1 MTKQQQENQ
10 SSQQMTTPE
19 IHLPVGTHLI
29 VELYG
34 CSEFRFSRKNL
45 EQMAQACGAK
55 SLAYASYQFQPQG
68 QSGVLLLE
76 ESHITIHTY
85 PEFGYIAVDVFT
97 CGKEPD
103 PYQAIKVLKAL
114 FRPKYILIN
123 EIQRG
128 VNV

>member
-55 SLAYASYQFQPQG
+55 SLAYASHQFQPQG
-68 QSGVLLLE
+68 QSGALLLE
-76 ESHITIHTY
+76 ERDRKS
-85 PEFGYIAVDVFT
+85 VVV
-97 CGKEPD
+97 GKECRSRWS
-103 PYQAIKVLKAL
+103 PYH
-114 FRPKYILIN
+114 
-123 EIQRG
+123 
-128 VNV
+128 